1 MYKTTAYIQSLNR
14 GLSKPTY
21 TDEITVLQDLGN
33 NEYVVEYKGIKCHAI
48 FNWFVGAFFA
58 DDVYAV
64 TE

>member
-14 GLSKPTY
+14 ELSKPTY

-64 TE
+64 IE